1 MSTTLI
7 IGLPGSGKTTYA
19 KEHCKGCLFYDLD
32 YLKAAL
38 TYSDVHAPDDE
49 DARKLANSFLT
60 TFMILSSGAFTRDL
74 CIIRTAPKI
83 AEMETIKPD
92 KMVVMLTEYDI
103 TGRADYHE
111 IDIEEYN
118 MRINACIKWCDK
130 NGVEIVLEE

>member
-38 TYSDVHAPDDE
+38 TYSDVHDPDDE
-49 DARKLANSFLT
+49 GARKVADSFL
-60 TFMILSSGAFTRDL
+60 SSFLIFAPLQNRDL
-74 CIIRTAPKI
+74 CVIRTAPKI
-83 AEMETIKPD
+83 AEMESIKPD
-92 KMVVMLTEYDI
+92 KMVVMLSEYDI
-103 TGRADYHE
+103 TDRPDYHE
-111 IDIEEYN
+111 VDTDEYN

-130 NGVEIVLEE
+130 NGVELLLKE

>member
-19 KEHCKGCLFYDLD
+19 KEHCKGCLIYDLD

-49 DARKLANSFLT
+49 DARKIANSFLVP
-60 TFMILSSGAFTRDL
+60 FLILAQQQSRDL
-74 CIIRTAPKI
+74 CVIRMAPKI

-103 TGRADYHE
+103 TGRDDYHE

>member
-38 TYSDVHAPDDE
+38 TYSNVHDLDDE
-49 DARKLANSFLT
+49 GARKVADSFL
-60 TFMILSSGAFTRDL
+60 SSFLIFAPLQDRDL
-74 CIIRTAPKI
+74 CVIRTAPKI
-83 AEMETIKPD
+83 SEMETIKPD